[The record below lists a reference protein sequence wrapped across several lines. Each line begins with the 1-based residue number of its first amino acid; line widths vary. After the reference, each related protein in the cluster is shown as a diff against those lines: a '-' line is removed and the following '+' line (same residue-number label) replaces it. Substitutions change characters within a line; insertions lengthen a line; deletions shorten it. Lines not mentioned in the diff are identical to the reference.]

1 MEPTRE
7 VLIVVMTMALEHLR
21 DIIRDVGDPNL
32 DCEET
37 YAVATSREDH
47 RPPGSGPAVLHRRLD
62 WVLPLETY
70 L

>member
-37 YAVATSREDH
+37 LQSIKARATK
-47 RPPGSGPAVLHRRLD
+47 A
-62 WVLPLETY
+62 LE
-70 L
+70 LMESAISAQ